1 MFLLPGATA
10 ANERRICC
18 KLLILLV
25 WCAGMLTGIYVSL
38 HNFPNASSWMH
49 SFGGGVSIV
58 SLLICSAFP
67 FVIYAFLISCGLRW
81 LLLPLGFIK
90 AFMYCFCACSVALA
104 YGSGGWLAR
113 ILLLFSDT
121 VSTTALL
128 WYQFKSINAETINMR
143 TITAAC
149 VLLVS
154 LASIFDHYIVTPIAV
169 QILT

>member
-1 MFLLPGATA
+1 MFLLPGVTT

-25 WCAGMLTGIYVSL
+25 WCTGMLTGIYVSL
-38 HNFPNASSWMH
+38 HNFPNVSSWVH
-49 SFGGGVSIV
+49 SYDGGVSIV

-67 FVIYAFLISCGLRW
+67 FVIYAFLTSCGLRW
-81 LLLPLGFIK
+81 LLLPLCFTK
-90 AFMYCFCACSVALA
+90 AFMYCFCACSVALV

-113 ILLLFSDT
+113 ILLLFSNT
-121 VSTTALL
+121 VSTTVLL
-128 WYQFKSINAETINMR
+128 WYQFKSIDVGATNMR
-143 TITAAC
+143 TITVAC

-154 LASIFDHYIVTPIAV
+154 LSSIFDHYIVTPIAV